1 MKPAALLLQFILHF
15 SPAEIALQP
24 QPHDLHETVEER
36 AERMAE
42 IARDVWFVASIEA
55 PFPGMNRWQSALAA
69 LAVARVESDM
79 SLDVDTFQ
87 CTPPR
92 ADGCRA
98 FGLLQAHPAKRGRA
112 ATSADATR
120 CPHRRLASHAKQHD
134 AVRW

>member
-87 CTPPR
+87 CTPPQGGWLPGIWSTPG
-92 ADGCRA
+92 APGE
-98 FGLLQAHPAKRGRA
+98 RGRA